1 MYLAALNEEQKKLF
15 LGLAYH
21 IAMADGVYCDDEKHM
36 MASYCKE
43 MQIDLDEAIT
53 DKPASDIIEEMAD
66 ICAER
71 EKKIIVF
78 EAVGLAL
85 VDGYY
90 DISEQNLINMAAKKF
105 GTTDEYTSKCE
116 KIIKS
121 YLQLQ
126 SQINSL
132 VIG

>member
-1 MYLAALNEEQKKLF
+1 MYLAILNEEEKKLF

-21 IAMADGVYCDDEKHM
+21 IAMADGVYCDEEKLM
-36 MASYCKE
+36 MFSYCKE

-53 DKPASDIIEEMAD
+53 SKPVSDIIDEMAD

-78 EAVGLAL
+78 ETLGLAL
-85 VDGYY
+85 VDGNY
-90 DISEQNLINMAAKKF
+90 DVSEQKLINIVAKKF
-105 GTTDEYTSKCE
+105 GISDEYITKCE
-116 KIIKS
+116 KIIKR
-121 YLQLQ
+121 YIQLQ

-132 VIG
+132 IIE